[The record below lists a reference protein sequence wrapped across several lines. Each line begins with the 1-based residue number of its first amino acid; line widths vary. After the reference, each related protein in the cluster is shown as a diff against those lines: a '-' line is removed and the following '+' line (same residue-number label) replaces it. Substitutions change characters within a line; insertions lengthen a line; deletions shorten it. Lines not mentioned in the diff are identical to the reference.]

1 MAFGK
6 KKAAVG
12 AVNVDQSN
20 VALLA
25 TQALA
30 TLRSTRVRLV
40 VRLILDPVLMN
51 RWTNKA
57 IVQMLGKMAGKELP
71 RPPKDLTEEFNES
84 WYRNER
90 GEVVLPCRV
99 IKAAIVEGA
108 ISTGKVVSK
117 AELKRE
123 LRVCG
128 FTAPIYS
135 PKGDKLLVKNL
146 TMDVRP
152 ARNAS
157 GGPDLRSRA
166 IVPAGSYVDVVFDF
180 PPTLSPDKVMAA
192 VDGAGSTIGFCD
204 WRPERG
210 GEFGTFSIDTNRV
223 SNDKKEIERV
233 IAECGCPEEQFVI
246 PPELLRAFNAMPRE
260 SVPDPIRKG
269 VSVAENAAQQH
280 EQADGSKRKRGKKAA

>member
-6 KKAAVG
+6 KKTVSAT
-12 AVNVDQSN
+12 NVDQNN

-30 TLRSTRVRLV
+30 TLRATRVRLV
-40 VRLILDPVLMN
+40 VRLVLDPVLMN
-51 RWTNKA
+51 RWTSKA
-57 IVQMLGKMAGKELP
+57 IVMMLGKMCGKELP
-71 RPPKDLTEEFNES
+71 RPPKDLTEEFKDS
-84 WYRNER
+84 WYRNEK
-90 GEVVLPCRV
+90 GEVALPCRL

-128 FTAPIYS
+128 FTSPIYDRNG
-135 PKGDKLLVKNL
+135 KKLMVDELQ
-146 TMDVRP
+146 MDVRP

-166 IVPAGSYVDVVFDF
+166 IVPAGSYVDIVLDF

-192 VDGAGSTIGFCD
+192 VDGAGGTIGFCD

-210 GEFGTFSIDTNRV
+210 GEFGTFSIDTDRIT
-223 SNDKKEIERV
+223 NDKKEIEKVLRD
-233 IAECGCPEEQFVI
+233 CSTPEEQFVI
-246 PPELLRAFNAMPRE
+246 PQDLLRAFNAATRDIM
-260 SVPDPIRKG
+260 PDPVRKAM
-269 VSVAENAAQQH
+269 SVAAGVDEQH
-280 EQADGSKRKRGKKAA
+280 SSKNGKAKKHEATA